1 MPLRLSTGLSLS
13 KASPLLR
20 ISVSGVTG
28 SPANKNLPLILIVVA
43 TPFSII
49 VGDTPKPDI

>member
-1 MPLRLSTGLSLS
+1 MLSTLSFI
-13 KASPLLR
+13 LR
-20 ISVSGVTG
+20 VRVSGVIG

-43 TPFSII
+43 TPFSIM

>member
-1 MPLRLSTGLSLS
+1 LFILRV
-13 KASPLLR
+13 R
-20 ISVSGVTG
+20 VSGVIG